1 MRITRAIVIEPGAA
15 GRRKLKEGLEK
26 AGLGVSAVAGWEE
39 AQGRAQL
46 VVLGPTVE
54 RPAQVARA
62 VREQLPQALVL
73 AAQEKPGKA
82 SFAEGV
88 LPLPVSPKDLR
99 VRLPE
104 LVKLRTLTR
113 GPSVRKARRERS
125 ASAPETVRT
134 SGEALLDPLT
144 QFYAFAHFKD
154 FVFVEVKRSR
164 RHGLP
169 LALALVAFD
178 PFEVRV
184 GRELREQLHGGLALA
199 IRRSLRDTDYPVQ
212 YSADRVLLLL
222 PHTDLAGAHTVARR
236 VCERVARSSLTF
248 DDKVIHPTV
257 SVGLAALAPG
267 RELSFSD
274 LIRQAQNSLESARS
288 AGGNRVE
295 MLAETPGLEIEG
307 T

>member
-1 MRITRAIVIEPGAA
+1 MVVEPGAA
-15 GRRKLKEGLEK
+15 ARRKLKEGLEK
-26 AGLGVSAVAGWEE
+26 AGLEVSALAEWEAE
-39 AQGRAQL
+39 PGRAQV
-46 VVLGPTVE
+46 VVLGPSVE
-54 RPAQVARA
+54 RAAQVARA
-62 VREQLPQALVL
+62 VRKHLPQALVL
-73 AAQEKPGKA
+73 VAAQEEIKKPG
-82 SFAEGV
+82 FADGV
-88 LPLPVSPKDLR
+88 LPMPLSAKDLR

-104 LVKLRTLTR
+104 LVKLRAPARTASAR
-113 GPSVRKARRERS
+113 KGRAAPAPESVRG
-125 ASAPETVRT
+125 
-134 SGEALLDPLT
+134 SGEGLLDPFT

-164 RHGLP
+164 RYGLP
-169 LALALVAFD
+169 LAIALVSFD
-178 PFEVRV
+178 PLPVQAD
-184 GRELREQLHGGLALA
+184 RELREQLYGGLALA

-248 DDKVIHPTV
+248 DEQVVRPTV

-267 RELSFSD
+267 REVSFSE
-274 LIRQAQNSLESARS
+274 LVRQAQSSLESAQA

-295 MLAETPGLEIEG
+295 LLAETPGLEIEG

>member
-26 AGLGVSAVAGWEE
+26 AGLDVSAVAGWEE
-39 AQGRAQL
+39 AQGRAHL
-46 VVLGPTVE
+46 VVLGPSVE
-54 RPAQVARA
+54 RPARVARA

-73 AAQEKPGKA
+73 AAQETPGKA
-82 SFAEGV
+82 GFADGV
-88 LPLPVSPKDLR
+88 LPLPISGKDLR

-104 LVKLRTLTR
+104 LVQLRTLSR
-113 GPSVRKARRERS
+113 GTPARKARATPASEPVRS
-125 ASAPETVRT
+125 
-134 SGEALLDPLT
+134 SGEPLLDPLT

-164 RHGLP
+164 RYGLP

-178 PFEVRV
+178 PLPVRA
-184 GRELREQLHGGLALA
+184 GRELRAQLHGGLALA
-199 IRRSLRDTDYPVQ
+199 IRRALRDTDFPVQ

-248 DDKVIHPTV
+248 DDQVIRPTV
-257 SVGLAALAPG
+257 SVGLAALTPG
-267 RELSFSD
+267 REVSFAD
-274 LIRQAQNSLESARS
+274 LVRQAQSSLESAQA

>member
-1 MRITRAIVIEPGAA
+1 MKITRAIVIESGAA

-26 AGLGVSAVAGWEE
+26 AGLEVSAMAGWEE
-39 AQGRAQL
+39 APGKGAHV
-46 VVLGPTVE
+46 VVLGPSVE
-54 RPAQVARA
+54 RPERVARA
-62 VREQLPQALVL
+62 VRGQLPQALVL
-73 AAQEKPGKA
+73 AAQQTPGKA
-82 SFAEGV
+82 GFADGV
-88 LPLPVSPKDLR
+88 LPLPVSAKDLQ

-104 LVKLRTLTR
+104 LVKLRALSR
-113 GPSVRKARRERS
+113 GTPRKARATP
-125 ASAPETVRT
+125 ASEPVRA
-134 SGEALLDPLT
+134 SGEPLLDPLT
-144 QFYAFAHFKD
+144 QFYVFAHFKD

-178 PFEVRV
+178 PLPVRA

-199 IRRSLRDTDYPVQ
+199 IRRSLRDTDFPVQ

-222 PHTDLAGAHTVARR
+222 PHTDLAGAHTLARR
-236 VCERVARSSLTF
+236 VCERVARSSLSF
-248 DDKVIHPTV
+248 DDQVIRPTV
-257 SVGLAALAPG
+257 SVGLSALTPG
-267 RELSFSD
+267 REVSFAD
-274 LIRQAQNSLESARS
+274 LVRQAQSSLESAQA

>member
-1 MRITRAIVIEPGAA
+1 MKVTRAIVVEPGAA

-26 AGLGVSAVAGWEE
+26 AGLEVSAVAEWEAE
-39 AQGRAQL
+39 PGRAQV
-46 VVLGPTVE
+46 VVLGPSVE
-54 RPAQVARA
+54 RPAQVVRA
-62 VREQLPQALVL
+62 VRRGLPQALVL
-73 AAQEKPGKA
+73 AAQHTPGKA
-82 SFAEGV
+82 GFADGI
-88 LPLPVSPKDLR
+88 LPLPISARDLK

-104 LVKLRTLTR
+104 LVKLRSLPR
-113 GPSVRKARRERS
+113 GTSARKGRAAPASEPVR
-125 ASAPETVRT
+125 AS
-134 SGEALLDPLT
+134 GDGLLDPLT
-144 QFYAFAHFKD
+144 QFYVFAHFKD

-164 RHGLP
+164 RYGLP

-178 PFEVRV
+178 PLPVRV
-184 GRELREQLHGGLALA
+184 DRELREQLYGGLALA
-199 IRRSLRDTDYPVQ
+199 IRRSLRDTDFPVQ
-212 YSADRVLLLL
+212 YSAERVLLLL

-248 DDKVIHPTV
+248 DDQLLRPTV

-267 RELSFSD
+267 RESSFAN
-274 LIRQAQNSLESARS
+274 LVRQAQSSLEEAQA

>member
-1 MRITRAIVIEPGAA
+1 MRITRAIVIEPGTA

-39 AQGRAQL
+39 AEGRAQL

-62 VREQLPQALVL
+62 VRERLPQALLL
-73 AAQEKPGKA
+73 AAQETPGKA
-82 SFAEGV
+82 SFAEGI
-88 LPLPVSPKDLR
+88 LPLPVSAKDLR

-104 LVKLRTLTR
+104 LVKLRTLSR
-113 GPSVRKARRERS
+113 ARRS
-125 ASAPETVRT
+125 ASAPEPVRPP
-134 SGEALLDPLT
+134 GEALLDPLT

-178 PFEVRV
+178 PLEVQA

-248 DDKVIHPTV
+248 DDKVIRPTV

-274 LIRQAQNSLESARS
+274 LIRQAQSSLESARS

-295 MLAETPGLEIEG
+295 MLAETPGLELEIEG

>member
-1 MRITRAIVIEPGAA
+1 MRMTRAIVVEPGAA

-26 AGLGVSAVAGWEE
+26 AGLEVSAVAEWEE
-39 AQGRAQL
+39 EPGRAQV
-46 VVLGPTVE
+46 VVLGPSLE
-54 RPAQVARA
+54 RAAQVARV
-62 VREQLPQALVL
+62 VRKRLPQALVL
-73 AAQEKPGKA
+73 AAQESPGKA
-82 SFAEGV
+82 GFADGL
-88 LPLPVSPKDLR
+88 LPLPVSPRDLK

-104 LVKLRTLTR
+104 LVKLRTLSR
-113 GPSVRKARRERS
+113 GTPVRKGRAAP
-125 ASAPETVRT
+125 ASEPVRA
-134 SGEALLDPLT
+134 SGEGLLDPLT

-178 PFEVRV
+178 PPPVRA
-184 GRELREQLHGGLALA
+184 GRELREQLQGGLALA
-199 IRRSLRDTDYPVQ
+199 IRRSLRDTDFPVQ
-212 YSADRVLLLL
+212 YSADHVLLLL

-236 VCERVARSSLTF
+236 VCERVARSSLSF
-248 DDKVIHPTV
+248 DDQILRPTV

-267 RELSFSD
+267 REVSFSE
-274 LIRQAQNSLESARS
+274 LVRQAQSSLESAQA

-295 MLAETPGLEIEG
+295 LLAETPGLEIEG

>member
-1 MRITRAIVIEPGAA
+1 MKITRAIVIEPGAA

-26 AGLGVSAVAGWEE
+26 AGLEVSAVAGWEE
-39 AQGRAQL
+39 AAGRAHL
-46 VVLGPTVE
+46 VVLGPSVE
-54 RPAQVARA
+54 RPERVARA
-62 VREQLPQALVL
+62 VRGQVPQALVL
-73 AAQEKPGKA
+73 AAQETPGKA
-82 SFAEGV
+82 GFADGV
-88 LPLPVSPKDLR
+88 LPLPVSGKDLR

-104 LVKLRTLTR
+104 LVKLRTLSR
-113 GPSVRKARRERS
+113 GKPARKARATPAAEPVH
-125 ASAPETVRT
+125 AV
-134 SGEALLDPLT
+134 GEPLLDPLT

-178 PFEVRV
+178 PLPVRA

-199 IRRSLRDTDYPVQ
+199 IRRSLRDTDFPVQ

-236 VCERVARSSLTF
+236 VCERVARSSLAF
-248 DDKVIHPTV
+248 DEQVLRPTV
-257 SVGLAALAPG
+257 SVGLAALTPG
-267 RELSFSD
+267 REVSFAD
-274 LIRQAQNSLESARS
+274 LVHQARSSLESAQAS
-288 AGGNRVE
+288 GGNRVE

>member
-1 MRITRAIVIEPGAA
+1 MKITRAIVIEPGAA

-26 AGLGVSAVAGWEE
+26 AGLEVSAVAGWEE
-39 AQGRAQL
+39 APGRGAQV
-46 VVLGPTVE
+46 VVLGPSVE
-54 RPAQVARA
+54 RPARVARA
-62 VREQLPQALVL
+62 VRGQLPQALVL
-73 AAQEKPGKA
+73 AAQETPGKA
-82 SFAEGV
+82 GFADGV
-88 LPLPVSPKDLR
+88 LPLPVSGKDLR

-104 LVKLRTLTR
+104 LVKLRTLSR
-113 GPSVRKARRERS
+113 GTPVRKAR
-125 ASAPETVRT
+125 AAPAEPVRAT
-134 SGEALLDPLT
+134 GEPLLDPLT
-144 QFYAFAHFKD
+144 QFYVFAHFKD

-178 PFEVRV
+178 PLPVRA

-199 IRRSLRDTDYPVQ
+199 IRRSLRDTDFPVQ

-222 PHTDLAGAHTVARR
+222 PHTDLAGAHTLARR
-236 VCERVARSSLTF
+236 VCERVSRSSLAF
-248 DDKVIHPTV
+248 DDQVVRPTV
-257 SVGLAALAPG
+257 SVGLAALTPG
-267 RELSFSD
+267 REVSFAD
-274 LIRQAQNSLESARS
+274 LVRQAQSSLESAQA

>member
-1 MRITRAIVIEPGAA
+1 MKITRAIVIEPGAA
-15 GRRKLKEGLEK
+15 ARRKLKEGLEK
-26 AGLGVSAVAGWEE
+26 AGLEVSALAEWEE
-39 AQGRAQL
+39 APGRAQL
-46 VVLGPTVE
+46 VVLGPALE
-54 RPAQVARA
+54 RSAQVART
-62 VREQLPQALVL
+62 VRKHLPQALVL
-73 AAQEKPGKA
+73 AAREDVKKPG
-82 SFAEGV
+82 FVDGL
-88 LPLPVSPKDLR
+88 LPMPISAKDLR

-104 LVKLRTLTR
+104 LVKLRTPARAT
-113 GPSVRKARRERS
+113 PARKGRATV
-125 ASAPETVRT
+125 APEPVRV
-134 SGEALLDPLT
+134 SGEGLLDPLT

-169 LALALVAFD
+169 LAIALVAFD
-178 PFEVRV
+178 PLPVQAD
-184 GRELREQLHGGLALA
+184 RELREQLYGGLALA
-199 IRRSLRDTDYPVQ
+199 IRRSLRDTDFPVQ

-248 DDKVIHPTV
+248 DEQVVRPTV

-267 RELSFSD
+267 REVSFSE
-274 LIRQAQNSLESARS
+274 LVHQAQSSLESAWS